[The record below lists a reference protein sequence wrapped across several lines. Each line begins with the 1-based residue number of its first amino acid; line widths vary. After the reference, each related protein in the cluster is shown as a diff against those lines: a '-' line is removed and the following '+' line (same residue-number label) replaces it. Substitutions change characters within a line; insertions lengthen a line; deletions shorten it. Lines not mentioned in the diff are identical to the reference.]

1 MLQAFPDH
9 KYESGVPRLYER
21 HTAFALNHY
30 SAALAEVKKIEE
42 DGGAIVDQS
51 GGSSHGRT
59 EIEYRILAV
68 RLKSLLA
75 SAVREEREF
84 DHAEEEALRLAGCH
98 WFREPEDLDSWKKK
112 PIRDRVWV
120 VLADI
125 VAGLAQCR
133 ADQPFFHRSV
143 YRHAQALMWAPV
155 LCNPTSAEGSLGSV
169 PATHSTLITALNS
182 STPASR
188 CAEDVIGSLF
198 EKKR

>member
-1 MLQAFPDH
+1 M
-9 KYESGVPRLYER
+9 V
-21 HTAFALNHY
+21 FALNHY
-30 SAALAEVKKIEE
+30 VAALAQVKKIEE

-68 RLKSLLA
+68 RLKSLIA

-84 DHAEEEALRLAGCH
+84 DRAEEESLRLAGCH
-98 WFREPEDLDSWKKK
+98 WFRKPEDLNSWKTKD
-112 PIRDRVWV
+112 IRDRVWV

-155 LCNPTSAEGSLGSV
+155 LYDPRCAEGSLGSV
-169 PATHSTLITALNS
+169 PTTHSTLITGLNG
-182 STPASR
+182 STSASQS
-188 CAEDVIGSLF
+188 AECVIHSLF